1 MTILGSD
8 RPVDNCIGFVQ
19 RELDRI
25 AVALREAPSPE
36 CYARLYAAQQ
46 ALSWALEP
54 TGFMAPYAAIPGT
67 LEATTDCPVCPEE
80 GVDRGRLAG

>member
-1 MTILGSD
+1 VENQID
-8 RPVDNCIGFVQ
+8 RPAIQPIGFVQ

-25 AVALREAPSPE
+25 AIALRQAPNPE

-54 TGFMAPYAAIPGT
+54 TGFAAPFTVITGT
-67 LEATTDCPVCPEE
+67 PASSEDCSETP
-80 GVDRGRLAG
+80 RLPPS